1 MAVLVGLWL
10 VLSVWGVVGVG
21 RRSSRSPTLPPKMPC
36 PRCRWLGNWGGWII
50 ATSVASIATGA
61 APDLPLW
68 GQLGLVL
75 GVSVGLLRV
84 MHALDTLAIGTGVVA
99 GLGLIA
105 LWLDSLSGGSWAR
118 ACLLGHGGNLSGVD
132 ELCGTLALL
141 WSLLLCRAWL
151 QIEGNPLGVAY
162 LVSLVA
168 LWLGWKGLTPALG
181 WGATLAAILL
191 SLLVLQRELTERR
204 RVRLA
209 TQSQPMRAVRISKG
223 ADVAVHGG
231 LLLMLCGGALWL
243 SGLPQ
248 LSAATFSAHEAWFIP
263 LGAVCALGLWRARAT
278 GVVTPLPPALQY
290 AWLVGT
296 LGIALLGTQPAGVA
310 ALGLALYWALIGTT
324 LWQETLPRPPNL
336 RLRTG
341 GNE

>member
-1 MAVLVGLWL
+1 MAALVGLWL
-10 VLSVWGVVGVG
+10 MLSVWGVVSVG
-21 RRSSRSPTLPPKMPC
+21 RRSRLSTPPPKMPH
-36 PRCRWLGNWGGWII
+36 PSRRWLRNWGGWII

-61 APDLPLW
+61 VPNLPLW
-68 GQLGLVL
+68 GQLGLIL
-75 GVSVGLLRV
+75 GLGAGLLRV

-118 ACLLGHGGNLSGVD
+118 ACLLGHAGNLSGVG
-132 ELCGTLALL
+132 ELCGALALL
-141 WSLLLCRAWL
+141 WCLLLCRAWL
-151 QIEGNPLGVAY
+151 QIEGNPLSVAY

-181 WGATLAAILL
+181 WGTALAALLL

-209 TQSQPMRAVRISKG
+209 MQSQPMRTVRVSKG
-223 ADVAVHGG
+223 TDLAVHGA
-231 LLLMLCGGALWL
+231 LLLTLCGGALWL

-248 LSAATFSAHEAWFIP
+248 LSAAAFSVHEAWFIA
-263 LGAVCALGLWRARAT
+263 LGAVCALGLWRVRAA
-278 GVVTPLPPALQY
+278 GAATPLPPALQF

-296 LGIALLGTQPAGVA
+296 LGIALLSAQPISVA
-310 ALGLALYWALIGTT
+310 ALGLVLYWALIGTT
-324 LWQETLPRPPNL
+324 LWQETPPRPPNL